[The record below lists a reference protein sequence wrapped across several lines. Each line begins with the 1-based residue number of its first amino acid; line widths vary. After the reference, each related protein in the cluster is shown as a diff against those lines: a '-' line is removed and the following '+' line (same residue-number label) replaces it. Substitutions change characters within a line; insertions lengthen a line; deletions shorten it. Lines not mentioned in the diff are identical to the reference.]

1 LPLDGEGLHNKWQR
15 LLSLHLMELMMSL
28 LDETLNTF
36 ASELQ
41 ALTSLEQVREKR
53 RDLQVWVS
61 QQFQGLSSLEPAEKR
76 RIGQELNRLKTEIER
91 LVAARL
97 HELEA
102 VKPQAGEAFDLELPG
117 PPLRLGR
124 AHPTVVI
131 LRRMNSF
138 FQSLGFEVVDG
149 PEIET
154 DRYNYGAL
162 NIPAD
167 HPAREM
173 QDTIY
178 VLEPDVLLRSH
189 TSAVETRIME
199 GQKPPIR
206 IVAPG
211 KAYRNEAINA
221 TNNYMFF
228 QYEGLAID
236 RHIKMSHLHWILAEF
251 LKFMFGADCKSRFRA
266 KYYPQV
272 EPGLGVDLACEF
284 CGGSGCSTCKQKG
297 WIEILG
303 AGMVHPNVLN
313 LMGIDWSQYSGFAF
327 GMGLDRLV
335 MTATGIT
342 DIRELYGPR
351 MSYIPEV

>member
-1 LPLDGEGLHNKWQR
+1 
-15 LLSLHLMELMMSL
+15 MSL
-28 LDETLNTF
+28 LDETLNTV

-41 ALTSLEQVREKR
+41 ALTSLGQVREKR
-53 RDLQVWVS
+53 RELQAWVR
-61 QQFQGLSSLEPAEKR
+61 QQFQGLGSLEPAEKGR
-76 RIGQELNRLKTEIER
+76 VGQELNRLKAEIER

-97 HELEA
+97 HELEV
-102 VKPQAGEAFDLELPG
+102 VKPQIGEAFDPELPA

-124 AHPTVVI
+124 VHPTITI

-138 FQSLGFEVVDG
+138 FQSLGFEVVNG

-154 DRYNYGAL
+154 DHYNYGAL
-162 NIPAD
+162 NIPPG

-178 VLEPDVLLRSH
+178 LLEPDVLLRSH
-189 TSAVETRIME
+189 TSAME
-199 GQKPPIR
+199 IRVMEQQKPPIR

-211 KAYRNEAINA
+211 KAYRHEAINA

-236 RHIKMSHLHWILAEF
+236 RHIKMSHLHSVLTEF
-251 LKFMFGADCKSRFRA
+251 LNFMFGPHCKSRFRA

-284 CGGSGCSTCKQKG
+284 CGGSGCSVCKQKG

-303 AGMVHPNVLN
+303 AGMVHPNVLT
-313 LMGIDWSQYSGFAF
+313 LMGINWSEYSGFAF

-335 MTATGIT
+335 MSATGIT

>member
-1 LPLDGEGLHNKWQR
+1 
-15 LLSLHLMELMMSL
+15 MSSFN
-28 LDETLNTF
+28 ETVNTL

-41 ALTSLEQVREKR
+41 SLANADQVREKR
-53 RDLQVWVS
+53 RELLAWVRE
-61 QQFQGLSSLEPAEKR
+61 QFQGLGSLEPAER
-76 RIGQELNRLKTEIER
+76 RKTGQELNHLKTEIER
-91 LVAARL
+91 LTTERL
-97 HELEA
+97 QALETA
-102 VKPQAGEAFDLELPG
+102 QRPTEDAFDPGLPV

-124 AHPTVVI
+124 VHPTIAV

-138 FQSLGFEVVDG
+138 FQSMGFDVVDG
-149 PEIET
+149 PEIES
-154 DRYNYGAL
+154 DMYNFGAL
-162 NIPAD
+162 NTPPE

-178 VLEPDVLLRSH
+178 ILEPDVLLRSH
-189 TSAVETRIME
+189 TSAMETRVME
-199 GQKPPIR
+199 RQQPPIR

-211 KAYRNEAINA
+211 KAYRNEAVNA

-236 RHIKMSHLHWILAEF
+236 HHIKMSHLHFVLAEF
-251 LKFMFGADCKSRFRA
+251 LKFMFGSQRKSRFRA

-284 CGGSGCSTCKQKG
+284 CSGSGCSVCKHKG

-303 AGMVHPNVLN
+303 AGMVNPNALAF
-313 LMGIDWSQYSGFAF
+313 MGIDWNHYSGFAF

-335 MTATGIT
+335 MNVANISH
-342 DIRELYGPR
+342 IRELYGPR

>member
-1 LPLDGEGLHNKWQR
+1 MNLP
-15 LLSLHLMELMMSL
+15 
-28 LDETLNTF
+28 DEILKAFT
-36 ASELQ
+36 SELQ
-41 ALTSLEQVREKR
+41 ALTSLDQVREKR
-53 RDLQVWVS
+53 RELQARVR
-61 QQFQGLSSLEPAEKR
+61 QQFGRLSALEPAEKR
-76 RIGQELNRLKTEIER
+76 RVGQQLNRIKTEIER
-91 LVAARL
+91 LAAVRL

-102 VKPQAGEAFDLELPG
+102 AQPHARAAFDPELPA

-124 AHPTVVI
+124 VHPTITI
-131 LRRMNSF
+131 LRRMNAF

-149 PEIET
+149 SEIET
-154 DRYNYGAL
+154 DHYNYGAL
-162 NIPAD
+162 NIPPD

-178 VLEPDVLLRSH
+178 LVEPDLLLRSH
-189 TSAVETRIME
+189 TSAVETRVME
-199 GQKPPIR
+199 RRKPPIR

-211 KAYRNEAINA
+211 KVYRNEAINA

-228 QYEGLAID
+228 QYEGLVIE
-236 RHIKMSHLHWILAEF
+236 RHIKMSHLHWVLTAF
-251 LKFMFGADCKSRFRA
+251 LNFMFGADCKSRFRA

-284 CGGSGCSTCKQKG
+284 CGGSGCSVCKQKG

-303 AGMVHPNVLN
+303 AGMVHPHVLTF
-313 LMGIDWSQYSGFAF
+313 MGIDWSQYSGFAF

-335 MTATGIT
+335 MSATGIS

>member
-1 LPLDGEGLHNKWQR
+1 VSR
-15 LLSLHLMELMMSL
+15 LN
-28 LDETLNTF
+28 ETLSTF
-36 ASELQ
+36 TDELQ
-41 ALTSLEQVREKR
+41 SLTSLDQVREKR
-53 RDLQVWVS
+53 RELQGWVRK
-61 QQFQGLSSLEPAEKR
+61 QFQGLSALEPEEKR
-76 RIGQELNRLKTEIER
+76 RVGQELNRIKTEMER
-91 LVAARL
+91 LVVERL
-97 HELEA
+97 RELEGA
-102 VKPQAGEAFDLELPG
+102 TKRREDDEFDPALPA
-117 PPLRLGR
+117 PSLRLGR
-124 AHPTVVI
+124 VHPTIVV

-138 FQSLGFEVVDG
+138 FRSLGFEVVEG

-178 VLEPDVLLRSH
+178 LLEPDIMLCSH
-189 TSAVETRIME
+189 TSAVETRVME
-199 GQKPPIR
+199 RQKPPIR

-236 RHIKMSHLHWILAEF
+236 RDIKMSHLHYVLAEF

-272 EPGLGVDLACEF
+272 EPGLGADLVCNF

-303 AGMVHPNVLN
+303 AGMVHPNVLT
-313 LMGIDWSQYSGFAF
+313 LMGIDWSEYSGFAF

-335 MTATGIT
+335 MSAAGIS

>member
-1 LPLDGEGLHNKWQR
+1 
-15 LLSLHLMELMMSL
+15 MSL
-28 LDETLNTF
+28 LDETLNTL
-36 ASELQ
+36 ASELR
-41 ALTSLEQVREKR
+41 ALMSPAQVREKR
-53 RDLQVWVS
+53 RELQAWVR
-61 QQFQGLSSLEPAEKR
+61 QQFQGLGSLQPEEKR
-76 RIGQELNRLKTEIER
+76 RVGQELNHLKAEIER
-91 LVAARL
+91 LVTARL
-97 HELEA
+97 YELEVA
-102 VKPQAGEAFDLELPG
+102 KPQEAEAFDPELPA

-124 AHPTVVI
+124 VHPTIAI

-178 VLEPDVLLRSH
+178 LLEPDIMLRSH
-189 TSAVETRIME
+189 TSAVETHVME
-199 GQKPPIR
+199 RQKPPIR

-236 RHIKMSHLHWILAEF
+236 RHIKMSHLHWVLSEF
-251 LKFMFGADCKSRFRA
+251 LKFLFGTRKSRFRA

-284 CGGSGCSTCKQKG
+284 CGGSGCSICKQKG

-303 AGMVHPNVLN
+303 AGMVHPNVLT

-335 MTATGIT
+335 MSATGIS

>member
-1 LPLDGEGLHNKWQR
+1 MNLP
-15 LLSLHLMELMMSL
+15 
-28 LDETLNTF
+28 DEILNTF
-36 ASELQ
+36 ASELP
-41 ALTSLEQVREKR
+41 ALTSPDHIQEKR
-53 RDLQVWVS
+53 RELQAWVR

-76 RIGQELNRLKTEIER
+76 RVGQELNRIKAEVER

-102 VKPQAGEAFDLELPG
+102 AKPQAGGAFDPELPA
-117 PPLRLGR
+117 PPLRLGCV
-124 AHPTVVI
+124 HPTIAI
-131 LRRMNSF
+131 LRRMNAF

-154 DRYNYGAL
+154 DHYNYGAL
-162 NIPAD
+162 NIPPD

-178 VLEPDVLLRSH
+178 LVEPDVLLRSH
-189 TSAVETRIME
+189 TSAVETRVME
-199 GQKPPIR
+199 RRKLPIR
-206 IVAPG
+206 VVAPG

-236 RHIKMSHLHWILAEF
+236 RHIKMSQLHWVLTAF

-284 CGGSGCSTCKQKG
+284 CGGSGCSICKQKG

-303 AGMVHPNVLN
+303 AGMVHPNVLT

-335 MTATGIT
+335 MSAAGIS

>member
-1 LPLDGEGLHNKWQR
+1 VSTLN
-15 LLSLHLMELMMSL
+15 
-28 LDETLNTF
+28 ETLSTF
-36 ASELQ
+36 TAELQ
-41 ALTSLEQVREKR
+41 ALTSLDQVREKR
-53 RDLQVWVS
+53 RELQAWMRK
-61 QQFQGLSSLEPAEKR
+61 QFQELSSLESADKR
-76 RIGQELNRLKTEIER
+76 RAGEELNRVKTEMER
-91 LVAARL
+91 LVSERL
-97 HELEA
+97 RELEGA
-102 VKPQAGEAFDLELPG
+102 VKGQEGDAFDPALPV

-124 AHPTVVI
+124 VHPTIVV
-131 LRRMNSF
+131 LRQMNSF
-138 FQSLGFEVVDG
+138 FRSLGFEVVEG

-162 NIPAD
+162 NIPVD

-178 VLEPDVLLRSH
+178 LLEPDIMLRSH
-189 TSAVETRIME
+189 TSAVETRVME
-199 GQKPPIR
+199 RQKPPIR
-206 IVAPG
+206 MVAPG

-236 RHIKMSHLHWILAEF
+236 RAIKMSHLHSVLAEF
-251 LKFMFGADCKSRFRA
+251 LKFMFGDDCKSRFRA

-284 CGGSGCSTCKQKG
+284 CSGSGCSICKQKG

-303 AGMVHPNVLN
+303 AGMVHPNVLS
-313 LMGIDWSQYSGFAF
+313 LMDIDWSEYSGFAF

-335 MTATGIT
+335 MSAAGIA
-342 DIRELYGPR
+342 DVRELYGPR

>member
-1 LPLDGEGLHNKWQR
+1 MSSMMTCNHLEKRFPHCDPWQKR
-15 LLSLHLMELMMSL
+15 R
-28 LDETLNTF
+28 
-36 ASELQ
+36 ELQ
-41 ALTSLEQVREKR
+41 AWVR
-53 RDLQVWVS
+53 
-61 QQFQGLSSLEPAEKR
+61 QQFQGLSSLQPAEKR
-76 RIGQELNRLKTEIER
+76 RVGQELNHLKAEIER
-91 LVAARL
+91 LVSDRL

-102 VKPQAGEAFDLELPG
+102 AKPQEAETFDPELPA
-117 PPLRLGR
+117 PPLRLGSV
-124 AHPTVVI
+124 HPTIAI

-162 NIPAD
+162 NIPAN

-178 VLEPDVLLRSH
+178 LLEPDIMLRSH
-189 TSAVETRIME
+189 TSAVETRVME
-199 GQKPPIR
+199 RQKPPIR

-236 RHIKMSHLHWILAEF
+236 RHIKMSHLHWVLSEF
-251 LKFMFGADCKSRFRA
+251 LKLMFGARKSRFRA

-284 CGGSGCSTCKQKG
+284 CGGSGCSICKQKG

-303 AGMVHPNVLN
+303 AGMVHPNVLT

-335 MTATGIT
+335 MSATGIS

>member
-1 LPLDGEGLHNKWQR
+1 MN
-15 LLSLHLMELMMSL
+15 LS
-28 LDETLNTF
+28 DEMLNTF

-41 ALTSLEQVREKR
+41 ALTSPEQIREKR
-53 RDLQVWVS
+53 RELQAWVR
-61 QQFQGLSSLEPAEKR
+61 QQFGGLSALEPAEKR
-76 RIGQELNRLKTEIER
+76 RVGQELNRIKTEVER

-97 HELEA
+97 HEVETE
-102 VKPQAGEAFDLELPG
+102 KPQAGVAFDPELPV

-124 AHPTVVI
+124 VHPTIAI
-131 LRRMNSF
+131 LRRMNAF
-138 FQSLGFEVVDG
+138 FQSLGFEVTDG

-154 DRYNYGAL
+154 DYYNYGAL

-178 VLEPDVLLRSH
+178 LLEPEVLLRSH
-189 TSAVETRIME
+189 TSAVEIRVME
-199 GQKPPIR
+199 RKKPPIR
-206 IVAPG
+206 MVAPG
-211 KAYRNEAINA
+211 KAYRNEATNA

-228 QYEGLAID
+228 MYEGLAID
-236 RHIKMSHLHWILAEF
+236 RHIKMSHLHYVLTEF
-251 LKFMFGADCKSRFRA
+251 LYFMFGADCKSRFRA

-284 CGGSGCSTCKQKG
+284 CGGSGCSVCKQKG

-303 AGMVHPNVLN
+303 AGMVHPNVLT
-313 LMGIDWSQYSGFAF
+313 LMGINWSQYSGFAF

-335 MTATGIT
+335 MSAAGVS
-342 DIRELYGPR
+342 DIRELYGPH

>member
-1 LPLDGEGLHNKWQR
+1 MNLP
-15 LLSLHLMELMMSL
+15 
-28 LDETLNTF
+28 DEILKTF

-41 ALTSLEQVREKR
+41 ALTSLDQVREKR
-53 RDLQVWVS
+53 REVQARVR
-61 QQFQGLSSLEPAEKR
+61 QQFGGLSTLEPAEKR
-76 RIGQELNRLKTEIER
+76 RVGQQLNRIKAEIEQ
-91 LVAARL
+91 LAAVRL

-102 VKPQAGEAFDLELPG
+102 AQPQAGEAFDPALPA
-117 PPLRLGR
+117 PPLRLGHV
-124 AHPTVVI
+124 HPTIAI
-131 LRRMNSF
+131 LRRMNAF

-154 DRYNYGAL
+154 DHYNYGAL
-162 NIPAD
+162 NIPPD

-178 VLEPDVLLRSH
+178 LVEPDLLLRSH
-189 TSAVETRIME
+189 TSAVETRVME
-199 GQKPPIR
+199 RRKPPIR

-236 RHIKMSHLHWILAEF
+236 RHIKMSHLHWVLTAF
-251 LKFMFGADCKSRFRA
+251 LHFMVGADCKSRFRA

-284 CGGSGCSTCKQKG
+284 CGGSGCSVCKQKG

-303 AGMVHPNVLN
+303 AGMVHPKVLT

-335 MTATGIT
+335 MSATGIS

>member
-1 LPLDGEGLHNKWQR
+1 
-15 LLSLHLMELMMSL
+15 MSL

-41 ALTSLEQVREKR
+41 ALTSPAQVGEKR
-53 RDLQVWVS
+53 RELQAWIR
-61 QQFQGLSSLEPAEKR
+61 QQFQGISSLQPAEKR
-76 RIGQELNRLKTEIER
+76 RVGQELNHLKAEIER
-91 LVAARL
+91 LVTARL
-97 HELEA
+97 HELE
-102 VKPQAGEAFDLELPG
+102 VSKPQDGEAFDPDLPA

-124 AHPTVVI
+124 VHPTIAI

-178 VLEPDVLLRSH
+178 LLEPDIMLRSH
-189 TSAVETRIME
+189 TSAVETRVME
-199 GQKPPIR
+199 RQKPPIR

-236 RHIKMSHLHWILAEF
+236 RHIKMSHLHWVLSEF
-251 LKFMFGADCKSRFRA
+251 LKFMFGAHCKSRFRA

-284 CGGSGCSTCKQKG
+284 CGGSGCSICKQKG

-303 AGMVHPNVLN
+303 AGMVHPNALTF
-313 LMGIDWSQYSGFAF
+313 MGIDWGQYSGFAF

-335 MTATGIT
+335 MSATRIS

>member
-1 LPLDGEGLHNKWQR
+1 VNSP
-15 LLSLHLMELMMSL
+15 
-28 LDETLNTF
+28 DEILKTF
-36 ASELQ
+36 ASELP
-41 ALTSLEQVREKR
+41 ALTSPDHIREKR
-53 RDLQVWVS
+53 RELQAWVR
-61 QQFQGLSSLEPAEKR
+61 QQFQGLSALEPAEKR
-76 RIGQELNRLKTEIER
+76 SVGQQLNRIKAEVER

-102 VKPQAGEAFDLELPG
+102 AKPQAGAAFDPELPA

-124 AHPTVVI
+124 VHPTIAI
-131 LRRMNSF
+131 LRRMNAF

-154 DRYNYGAL
+154 DHYNYGAL
-162 NIPAD
+162 NIPPD

-178 VLEPDVLLRSH
+178 LLEPDVLLRSH
-189 TSAVETRIME
+189 TSAVETRVME
-199 GQKPPIR
+199 RRKPPIR
-206 IVAPG
+206 VVAPG

-236 RHIKMSHLHWILAEF
+236 RHIKMSHLHWVLTAF

-284 CGGSGCSTCKQKG
+284 CGGLGCSICKQKG

-303 AGMVHPNVLN
+303 AGMVHPNVLT

-335 MTATGIT
+335 MSAAGIS

>member
-1 LPLDGEGLHNKWQR
+1 VNSP
-15 LLSLHLMELMMSL
+15 
-28 LDETLNTF
+28 DEILNTF
-36 ASELQ
+36 ASELP
-41 ALTSLEQVREKR
+41 ALTSPDHIREKR
-53 RDLQVWVS
+53 RELQAWVR
-61 QQFQGLSSLEPAEKR
+61 QQFQGLSSLEPVEKR
-76 RIGQELNRLKTEIER
+76 RVGQELNRIKAEVER

-102 VKPQAGEAFDLELPG
+102 AKPQAGAAFDPELPA
-117 PPLRLGR
+117 PPLRLGHV
-124 AHPTVVI
+124 HPTIAI
-131 LRRMNSF
+131 LRRMNAF

-154 DRYNYGAL
+154 DHYNYGAL
-162 NIPAD
+162 NIPPD

-178 VLEPDVLLRSH
+178 LLEPDVLLRSH
-189 TSAVETRIME
+189 TSAVETRVME
-199 GQKPPIR
+199 RRKPPIR
-206 IVAPG
+206 VVAPG

-236 RHIKMSHLHWILAEF
+236 RHIKMSHLHWVLTAF

-284 CGGSGCSTCKQKG
+284 CGGLGCSICKQKG

-303 AGMVHPNVLN
+303 AGMVHPNVLT

-335 MTATGIT
+335 MSAAGIS

>member
-1 LPLDGEGLHNKWQR
+1 MNLP
-15 LLSLHLMELMMSL
+15 
-28 LDETLNTF
+28 DEILKTF

-41 ALTSLEQVREKR
+41 ALASLDQVREKR
-53 RDLQVWVS
+53 RELQARVR
-61 QQFQGLSSLEPAEKR
+61 QQFGGLSALEPAEKR
-76 RIGQELNRLKTEIER
+76 RVGQQLNRIKAEIER
-91 LVAARL
+91 LAAVRL

-102 VKPQAGEAFDLELPG
+102 AQPQAGEAFDPELPA
-117 PPLRLGR
+117 PPLRLGHV
-124 AHPTVVI
+124 HPTIAI
-131 LRRMNSF
+131 LRRMNAF

-154 DRYNYGAL
+154 DHFNYGAL
-162 NIPAD
+162 NIPSD

-178 VLEPDVLLRSH
+178 LLEPDLLLRSH
-189 TSAVETRIME
+189 TSAVETRVME
-199 GQKPPIR
+199 RRKPPLR

-236 RHIKMSHLHWILAEF
+236 RHIKMSHLHWVLTAF
-251 LKFMFGADCKSRFRA
+251 LHFMFGADCKSRFRA

-284 CGGSGCSTCKQKG
+284 CGGSGCSVCKQKG

-303 AGMVHPNVLN
+303 AGMVHPKVLTF
-313 LMGIDWSQYSGFAF
+313 MGIDWSQYSGFAF

-335 MTATGIT
+335 MSATGIS